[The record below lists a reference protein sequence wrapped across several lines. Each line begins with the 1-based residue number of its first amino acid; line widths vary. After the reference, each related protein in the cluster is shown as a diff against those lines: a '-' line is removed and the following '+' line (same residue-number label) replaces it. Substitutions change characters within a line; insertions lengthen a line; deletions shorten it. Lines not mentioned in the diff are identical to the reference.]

1 MKKDE
6 KYAGKTD
13 DELLVILREERD
25 NAVRKIQVGF
35 KNRSKK
41 KRITRLR
48 KLKHARV
55 ASPTLAREAS
65 QVVTGIRYE
74 RS

>member
-41 KRITRLR
+41 K
-48 KLKHARV
+48 
-55 ASPTLAREAS
+55 E
-65 QVVTGIRYE
+65 
-74 RS
+74 